1 MVNGNNNMNP
11 QSSLSK
17 FKSSLVV
24 SLTDSASAAAG
35 GGNKDDKED
44 GLGHHD
50 YYPPT
55 VVGGKAS
62 SLAKLFATEGVSTHV
77 PKSYALTVAFFHYWI
92 EELQHTTDYQLL
104 VESIRS
110 GSSGS
115 GPTTTEDLCKKLQ
128 EKSWTLAPTN
138 EQSEAIQ
145 MLVDAFTTTSIATAA
160 TTATTATATDDAQ
173 HNPVQLAIRSSAPE
187 EDGTGASFAGAFD
200 TKLGIAVRYEAI
212 VTAVHACF
220 ASLWDYRVLDYKLK
234 NTHPASAPERIL
246 DEMGFAVVVMEMI
259 DSDIAGVAFTANPLN
274 SDRDECVIDSS
285 WGLGESVVDGSVTA
299 DRYIVNKIDLSIRK
313 EIVGIKGIEKRLDY
327 NKEEESGD
335 GGRGG
340 RRGGVIET
348 ILDENDPKRTQS
360 SLSHDQLKELT
371 KLVCLVEKT
380 YGMPMDVEWAVIY
393 DQRDHDHDHDL
404 AKTSTDSPNTTN
416 WELKLLQARPITT
429 LYTLDE
435 FMMTEP
441 GEKRKLYFDHNILAA
456 ATTIN
461 PFTTLDLEFM

>member
-92 EELQHTTDYQLL
+92 EELQHTADYQLL
-104 VESIRS
+104 VERIRS
-110 GSSGS
+110 GSSA
-115 GPTTTEDLCKKLQ
+115 EDLCKKLQ

-393 DQRDHDHDHDL
+393 DQRDRDHDL

-441 GEKRKLYFDHNILAA
+441 GEKRKLYFDHNILSA